1 MIKLVAIDLDG
12 TLFDSS
18 SNISD
23 KNKQSIL
30 KCLESNI
37 KVIITTA
44 KTTYWV
50 KKLITS
56 LNLRDPQIAS
66 AGAAII
72 NSNLTPIFTKK
83 IPFKHYKKMVELARK
98 YNIGFCSSCIDGF
111 VYYESDNPYLK
122 YVWETGERPKL
133 TNDLLDANITKQVLL
148 VTATVQENHI
158 FNKVLLENFNGDL
171 KIRRGGPYFL
181 AACNKMAGK
190 ASALKKILK
199 ILKISSKNIM
209 AIGDSESDLGMIKLA
224 GIGVAMGNASEV
236 IKSAAD
242 FITKDNDNDGVSEAI
257 EKFCFVDI
265 YR

>member
-1 MIKLVAIDLDG
+1 LIKLVAIDLDG

-18 SNISD
+18 TNISD

-50 KKLITS
+50 KKLITL
-56 LNLRDPQIAS
+56 LNLKDPQIAS
-66 AGAAII
+66 AGATII
-72 NSNLTPIFTKK
+72 DSILTPIFTKI
-83 IPFKHYKKMVELARK
+83 IPLKYYKKIVELARK
-98 YNIGFCSSCIDGF
+98 HNIGFCSSCLDGF

-122 YVWETGERPKL
+122 YVWETGELPKL

-148 VTATVQENHI
+148 VTATVQESHI
-158 FNKVLLENFNGDL
+158 FNKELLETFNGDL

-181 AACNKMAGK
+181 AASNRMAGK
-190 ASALKKILK
+190 ASALKRILK
-199 ILKISSKNIM
+199 ILRINNKDIM
-209 AIGDSESDLGMIKLA
+209 AIGDSESDLEMIKLA

-236 IKSAAD
+236 LKSAAD
-242 FITKDNDNDGVSEAI
+242 FIVKDNDNDGVSEAI
-257 EKFCFVDI
+257 EKFCF
-265 YR
+265 

>member
-12 TLFDSS
+12 TLFDSN

-23 KNKQSIL
+23 KNRQSIL
-30 KCLESNI
+30 RCLENDI

-56 LNLRDPQIAS
+56 LHLRDPQIAS

-72 NSNLTPIFTKK
+72 DSDLTPVYIKK
-83 IPFKHYKKMVELARK
+83 IPIKYYKKMVMLARK
-98 YNIGFCSSCIDGF
+98 YNIGFCSSCIDGY

-122 YVWETGERPKL
+122 YVWETGEQPKL
-133 TNDLLDANITKQVLL
+133 TGNLLDENIAKQVLL
-148 VTATVQENHI
+148 VTATVDENHI

-181 AACNKMAGK
+181 AACNKKAGK
-190 ASALKKILK
+190 TSALLKILK
-199 ILKISSKNIM
+199 ILKISSRDIL
-209 AIGDSESDLGMIKLA
+209 AIGDSESDLGIIKLA
-224 GIGVAMGNASEV
+224 GIGVAMGNASEIIQV
-236 IKSAAD
+236 AAD
-242 FITKDNDNDGVSEAI
+242 FIVKDNNNDGVSEAI
-257 EKFCFVDI
+257 EKFVLI
-265 YR
+265 NQ